1 MKINCFFIKTEVAL
15 LQKNISKLRYIA
27 IYIILFFVVST
38 SSVSVHASGNFKYDT
53 DYYSRL
59 KGKDVELNVYNWGE
73 YLSNGSN
80 GSMDIN
86 KEFEKLTGIKINYS
100 NYETNEAMYSKL
112 KSDANIYDVIFPS
125 DYMVARMIEENMLA
139 RLDFKNI
146 PNFKYI
152 DPVLLNPVYDKNNR
166 YSIPYTWGIT
176 ALIYNKKYYKS
187 PPKSWK
193 ALWNKKYKNKILM
206 FKNSRDAFAI
216 SLSILG
222 YDINTEDPKQIKDAQ
237 ELLKKQK
244 PLLQAYVMDQIFD
257 KMLREEAVIAP
268 CYVGDGMIM
277 KNENKDLEIALP
289 EEHKNLFVDAV
300 CVPKKSKN
308 KIAAEMYINFLNE
321 PEVSKENTK
330 YILYST
336 PNLAAKELLPAKTK
350 NNPLLYPDKK
360 ILSECESFTNLSHNT
375 NLIMDKYW
383 SQLMIPG
390 NKLLS
395 KIILTAII
403 IIMLSG
409 YIFIKYKRKS
419 SCCKTKTLI

>member
-1 MKINCFFIKTEVAL
+1 MIRRPPRSTLFPFTTLFRSTEV
-15 LQKNISKLRYIA
+15 
-27 IYIILFFVVST
+27 
-38 SSVSVHASGNFKYDT
+38 HAPGNFKYDT

-193 ALWNKKYKNKILM
+193 AL
-206 FKNSRDAFAI
+206 
-216 SLSILG
+216 
-222 YDINTEDPKQIKDAQ
+222 
-237 ELLKKQK
+237 
-244 PLLQAYVMDQIFD
+244 
-257 KMLREEAVIAP
+257 
-268 CYVGDGMIM
+268 
-277 KNENKDLEIALP
+277 
-289 EEHKNLFVDAV
+289 
-300 CVPKKSKN
+300 
-308 KIAAEMYINFLNE
+308 
-321 PEVSKENTK
+321 
-330 YILYST
+330 
-336 PNLAAKELLPAKTK
+336 
-350 NNPLLYPDKK
+350 
-360 ILSECESFTNLSHNT
+360 
-375 NLIMDKYW
+375 
-383 SQLMIPG
+383 
-390 NKLLS
+390 
-395 KIILTAII
+395 
-403 IIMLSG
+403 
-409 YIFIKYKRKS
+409 
-419 SCCKTKTLI
+419 